1 MKSMSRKRIWFLV
14 LGTAAVSV
22 VTGLFLLDDGFARLF
37 TIFSILVVS
46 AVLLATNL
54 DRSGPLSIIL
64 MASPLFSTLLAGLAK
79 KGLADGLADLYNA
92 VIGWLLK
99 HLNIESDFRFNCE
112 TSLLVTYWLLVAVIY
127 LSGRLVKWFKTTEK
141 KPEFRE
147 KNYSEKCAAFCQTLR
162 QRIERINRETDWNES
177 TFTPLD
183 AEIEA
188 CFNKKRKKKF
198 DDLLKC
204 LKAYRRRNTVF
215 LVLGDPGAGKSVAM
229 RKLCLDLLDDSKNTG
244 LVPVYIDLK
253 KWNEPWNMN
262 HLPTKSDLLKFILFI
277 LKENGDF
284 SADDFVDV
292 YFEKMFDN
300 GRWYFIFDSFDELP
314 CLMGRK
320 NCKELIDEL
329 SDLLYSFLTGPNQRG
344 GVISSRLFRSP
355 SDTLRPTVTMT
366 IQPFNDIKIKTMLK
380 RYSSSTAD
388 TDKKLFGQREDLV
401 TLCRN
406 PFYLSLLIN
415 YYKQNGM
422 KLPANQMELYRS
434 FVDSRLNRCSGK
446 IEQEGLTVAQIRKAA
461 TDLAM
466 YMEESPTYGLECPVN
481 ALLCCDDGRDWNKI
495 LSLLSYAKICRFGGA
510 NETVSFVH
518 RRFQEFF
525 HVDQILSRRDNI
537 TPDSYESILHN
548 NGIRDALVL
557 YCEIAEESR
566 VREIAE
572 YCWEIVKT
580 RIDSCGSIHN
590 PGCVELVNTLYFM
603 AEAFRNRRE
612 VMTGFLGEF
621 QKTVQENL
629 SEKADLLVQL
639 ALANSM
645 ILFNQDQVQNVVL
658 RIFQIPNRWLSDIV
672 MLNCRTMKSKLTGEV
687 ESKIYRYLGKVDVR
701 TYFYRYRNV
710 DFSLSLAREFFYL
723 RFMHALRMLAFM
735 SAIFVICILL
745 GGHLASPLLFLHS
758 LLYGTVES
766 MEAVI
771 GLTVICGLL
780 AILSSLHR
788 NVTIDDSILVFNM
801 TAFLTVITYVLL
813 NKVGITMTIIALIW
827 LLINGAYY
835 LILAVHA
842 FFSAEDKWLIVI
854 GGAFMVVCGVGLSL
868 VMLFAIAVLLREG
881 GILWM
886 WSILTITII
895 SLLVEGIRRKLSL
908 RRVFSSLMDIVLTP
922 VRFIRD
928 GLWVRNLPKLDK
940 LNRADLADH
949 LMKHKTKRYR
959 RAYVDHLVQNKVRLM
974 GMWPDQ
980 VRPRFGD
987 DELTYKLMKLDC
999 AYMDNLR
1006 KPF

>member
-1 MKSMSRKRIWFLV
+1 MSRKKIWLLV

-22 VTGLFLLDDGFARLF
+22 VAGLFLLDDGFAKLF
-37 TIFSILVVS
+37 TVLSILVVS

-54 DRSGPLSIIL
+54 DKSGPLSIIL
-64 MASPLFSTLLAGLAK
+64 MASPLFSTLIAGLAK
-79 KGLADGLADLYNA
+79 KGLADGLADLYNGI
-92 VIGWLLK
+92 IGWLLK
-99 HLNIESDFRFNCE
+99 HLGIESNFCLGEEN
-112 TSLLVTYWLLVAVIY
+112 SLLLTYWLLVAVIY
-127 LSGRLVKWFKTTEK
+127 VSGCVVKWFKAAEK

-147 KNYSEKCAAFCQTLR
+147 KNYSEKRAAFCQTLR

-253 KWNEPWNMN
+253 KWNKPWDMN

-320 NCKELIDEL
+320 NYKELIDEL

-380 RYSSSTAD
+380 RYSSSTAE

-525 HVDQILSRRDNI
+525 HVDQILSHRGSI
-537 TPDSYESILHN
+537 TPDSYESILYN

-572 YCWEIVKT
+572 YCWEVVKT

-590 PGCVELVNTLYFM
+590 PGCTELVNALYFL

-612 VMTGFLGEF
+612 AISGFLDGF
-621 QKTVQENL
+621 QELVENCL
-629 SEKADLLVQL
+629 VEDTALPVQL
-639 ALANSM
+639 ALASSM
-645 ILFNQDQVQNVVL
+645 VIFEQGRIQKMVL
-658 RIFQIPNRWLSDIV
+658 RILKMNNRWLSDIV
-672 MLNCRTMKSKLTGEV
+672 MLNFRTIETKLEKEL
-687 ESKIYRYLGKVDVR
+687 ESSIAL
-701 TYFYRYRNV
+701 YFRKMGLSAFFANYRNV
-710 DFSLSLAREFFYL
+710 DFTLSMSRSFAYLRIFHVLLLWVYVACFGVSCVAVLYELAGFVLPPIELPITALEIYLTHNSWFIPLTVLVFIEVIQLNAYMATILSEKFSLRKQYSLFGSMFGLAWVGFAQIEVLVELYFRARFFYWIIVL
-723 RFMHALRMLAFM
+723 PSAWIAVSYMMMGALRAGVVTREL
-735 SAIFVICILL
+735 VL
-745 GGHLASPLLFLHS
+745 GGSIIVVCTFMKLANYNVIMLTLWLLFVLS
-758 LLYGTVES
+758 VCFLVVFLVKDRR
-766 MEAVI
+766 I
-771 GLTVICGLL
+771 
-780 AILSSLHR
+780 ILR
-788 NVTIDDSILVFNM
+788 I
-801 TAFLTVITYVLL
+801 
-813 NKVGITMTIIALIW
+813 
-827 LLINGAYY
+827 
-835 LILAVHA
+835 
-842 FFSAEDKWLIVI
+842 
-854 GGAFMVVCGVGLSL
+854 
-868 VMLFAIAVLLREG
+868 
-881 GILWM
+881 
-886 WSILTITII
+886 
-895 SLLVEGIRRKLSL
+895 
-908 RRVFSSLMDIVLTP
+908 
-922 VRFIRD
+922 FIREIKTVVAYWLD
-928 GLWVRNLPKLDK
+928 WQWARHLPEVNTLS
-940 LNRADLADH
+940 RMDLEEV
-949 LMKHKTKRYR
+949 LMRHPTIRWQNV
-959 RAYVDHLVQNKVRLM
+959 YVDHLLQNKVKLT
-974 GMWPDQ
+974 GQWPSGYC
-980 VRPRFGD
+980 PRSKN
-987 DELTYKLMKLDC
+987 DELDYKLMKLDC
-999 AYMDNLR
+999 ADMDDLR